1 VGGYLVSRLADIDL
15 ETIAEASLE
24 EWGQQRTEAYI
35 RSLNDTFQRIVM
47 FPDIGKRAAFIRP
60 GLMQL
65 PCGRHTI
72 FYMKAVSGIIIVR
85 VLHERMDFSRHH

>member
-1 VGGYLVSRLADIDL
+1 
-15 ETIAEASLE
+15 
-24 EWGQQRTEAYI
+24 
-35 RSLNDTFQRIVM
+35 
-47 FPDIGKRAAFIRP
+47 
-60 GLMQL
+60 MQL